1 MSDVVASLREA
12 IPCALCEI
20 ASVASLPR
28 NDRKILFMKHLG
40 NVLYVTTP
48 EAYLSL
54 DGENILILKDE
65 NTSTRL
71 PLHNLENIVCF
82 TYQGASPALMGAC
95 AERNIGL
102 CFLTPNGRFQA
113 RVTGKVRGNVLLR
126 KKQYDISEKEAD
138 SIPIAASFLLGKISN
153 CRKVI
158 DRAIRDH
165 SMLVDV
171 KSLTG
176 ASNFLK
182 ETLKA
187 IPSCKS
193 IDDLMGFE
201 GSAAKIYFGV
211 FDQLILHQREAF
223 FFKERS
229 RRPPLDNM
237 NSLLS
242 FLYTLLTNDVAST
255 LETVGLD
262 PYVGFLHQ
270 DRPGRPSLALDLMEE
285 FRAVIVDRLALS
297 LVNRKQITGK
307 GFTQKES
314 GGILMDDDTRKAVLT
329 AWQERKKEEIIHPY
343 LKERVPFGLIPH
355 VQAML
360 LARYLRGDLDAYPPF
375 FWS

>member
-1 MSDVVASLREA
+1 
-12 IPCALCEI
+12 
-20 ASVASLPR
+20 
-28 NDRKILFMKHLG
+28 MKHLG
-40 NVLYVTTP
+40 NVLYITTP
-48 EAYLSL
+48 EAYLTL
-54 DGENILILKDE
+54 DGENIVVMKDQ
-65 NTSTRL
+65 NSSTRL

-82 TYQGASPALMGAC
+82 TWQGASPALMGAC

-126 KKQYDISEKEAD
+126 KKQYEVSEKEAQ
-138 SIPIAASFLLGKISN
+138 SLPIAASFLLGKIANS
-153 CRKVI
+153 RKVL

-165 SMLVDV
+165 AMLLNVQ
-171 KSLTG
+171 SLTS

-182 ETLKA
+182 ETVKV
-187 IPSCKS
+187 IPSCNS
-193 IDDLMGFE
+193 IGDLMGFE

-211 FDQLILHQREAF
+211 FDQLILQQRQDF

-242 FLYTLLTNDVAST
+242 FLYTLLANDVASA

-285 FRAVIVDRLALS
+285 LRPIFADRLALS
-297 LVNRKQITGK
+297 LVNRKQIIGK

-329 AWQERKKEEIIHPY
+329 AWQERKREEIIHPY
-343 LKERVPFGLIPH
+343 LKERMPLGLIPH
-355 VQAML
+355 IQAMM

>member
-1 MSDVVASLREA
+1 
-12 IPCALCEI
+12 
-20 ASVASLPR
+20 
-28 NDRKILFMKHLG
+28 MKHLG

-48 EAYLSL
+48 EAFLSL
-54 DGENILILKDE
+54 DGENVVIKKE
-65 NTSTRL
+65 EGNATRL

-82 TYQGASPALMGAC
+82 TWQGASPALMGAC

-102 CFLTPNGRFQA
+102 SFLTPNGRFQG
-113 RVTGKVRGNVLLR
+113 RVIGKVRGNVLLR
-126 KKQYDISEKEAD
+126 KKQYDVSESKQG
-138 SIPIAASFLLGKISN
+138 SVPIAASFLMGKISN
-153 CRKVI
+153 CRKVL

-165 SMLVDV
+165 AILVNV
-171 KSLTG
+171 ESLTG
-176 ASNFLK
+176 ASNFMK

-187 IPSCKS
+187 LQTCAS
-193 IDDLMGFE
+193 IGDLMGFE
-201 GSAAKIYFGV
+201 GSAAKIYFGE
-211 FDQLILHQREAF
+211 FDQLILQQKEDF
-223 FFKERS
+223 KFKERS

-242 FLYTLLTNDVAST
+242 FLYTLLTNEVASA
-255 LETVGLD
+255 LEVVGLD

-285 FRAVIVDRLALS
+285 LRPVFADRLALS

-314 GGILMDDDTRKAVLT
+314 GGILMDDETRKAVLV
-329 AWQERKKEEIIHPY
+329 AWQEKKKEEIVHPY
-343 LKERVPFGLIPH
+343 LQEKIPFGLIPH

-360 LARYLRGDLDAYPPF
+360 LARHLRSDLDAYPPF

>member
-1 MSDVVASLREA
+1 
-12 IPCALCEI
+12 
-20 ASVASLPR
+20 
-28 NDRKILFMKHLG
+28 MKHLG

-54 DGENILILKDE
+54 DGENVVILKEE

-82 TYQGASPALMGAC
+82 TWQGASPALMGAC

-113 RVTGKVRGNVLLR
+113 RITGKVRGNVLLR
-126 KKQYDISEKEAD
+126 KKQYGISEKETD
-138 SIPIAASFLLGKISN
+138 SVPIAASFLLGKISN
-153 CRKVI
+153 CRKVV

-165 SMLVDV
+165 SMLMDV
-171 KSLTG
+171 KSLTS

-182 ETLKA
+182 ETLRA
-187 IPSCKS
+187 IPSCGS
-193 IDDLMGFE
+193 IGDLIGFE
-201 GSAAKIYFGV
+201 GSAAKIYFSV
-211 FDQLILHQREAF
+211 FDQLILQQRGEF
-223 FFKERS
+223 FFRERS

-242 FLYTLLTNDVAST
+242 FLYTLLTNDVASA
-255 LETVGLD
+255 LEAVGLD

-285 FRAVIVDRLALS
+285 LRPVFGDRLALS

-314 GGILMDDDTRKAVLT
+314 GGILMDDDTRKTVLT
-329 AWQERKKEEIIHPY
+329 FWQERKKEEIIHPY